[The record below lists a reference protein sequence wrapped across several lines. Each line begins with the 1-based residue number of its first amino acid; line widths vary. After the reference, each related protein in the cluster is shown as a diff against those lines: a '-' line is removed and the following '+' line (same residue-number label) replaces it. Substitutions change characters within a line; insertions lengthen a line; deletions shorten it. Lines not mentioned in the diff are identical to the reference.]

1 MIHHRLS
8 LRGWLVV
15 LALPFCVSAMAA
27 TVYKTVDEQGV
38 VSFSDVPPIGD
49 QPVKTMEINASTPA
63 GSEDAQRR
71 LEDMRETTD
80 RMAADRREREKHRAE
95 LRKQQAESRARAQ
108 AQYPQADYPYYGY
121 TGSYRYNRYPRRRP
135 GGGWHRPRPEHPI
148 ARPPLRPPLRPG
160 YGHRPEVPPSRPVID
175 YPASLIR
182 KSYSPPV
189 RAAFER

>member
-38 VSFSDVPPIGD
+38 VSFSDIPPVGD
-49 QPVKTMEINASTPA
+49 QSVQTMEINASTPA
-63 GSEDAQRR
+63 GSEDAQQR

-95 LRKQQAESRARAQ
+95 LRKQQAESRAQAQ

-135 GGGWHRPRPEHPI
+135 GGGWHHPRPEHPI
-148 ARPPLRPPLRPG
+148 ARPPLRPGHG
-160 YGHRPEVPPSRPVID
+160 YRPEVLPSRPVID

>member
-1 MIHHRLS
+1 M
-8 LRGWLVV
+8 
-15 LALPFCVSAMAA
+15 LALPFCASAMAA

-38 VSFSDVPPIGD
+38 VSFSDIPPVGD
-49 QPVKTMEINASTPA
+49 PSVQTMEISAATPA
-63 GSEDAQRR
+63 GSEDAQQR

-95 LRKQQAESRARAQ
+95 LRKQRAESQ
-108 AQYPQADYPYYGY
+108 APTQYQQADYPYYGY
-121 TGSYRYNRYPRRRP
+121 TGSSRYNRYPRRRP
-135 GGGWHRPRPEHPI
+135 GGGWHKPRPEHPI

-160 YGHRPEVPPSRPVID
+160 HGLHPGVLPSRPVID